1 VDLGGA
7 LVVVSSS
14 VLVVDSDDV
23 ENKTEENEETLPLLI
38 RLTLLLL
45 LLIPPTILFAIIGDR
60 NANDVTVREEDND
73 RISIMRTVVPL
84 PASVFDKDLFFDFF
98 LISGVE

>member
-23 ENKTEENEETLPLLI
+23 ENKTEENVETLPLLI
-38 RLTLLLL
+38 RLRLLL
-45 LLIPPTILFAIIGDR
+45 LLIPPIILFAIIGDR

-84 PASVFDKDLFFDFF
+84 PASVFDKDLFFDLF
-98 LISGVE
+98 LISVVE